1 MSNLHVDSIRKSY
14 QGKLILSDIFLS
26 CRKGETIALIGR
38 NGSGKSTLLKIIFGI
53 ESAENKFVRVNG
65 KVLKSFSDT
74 SNLISYLPQDNFLPG
89 EVRVDHLIRL
99 FLPRKKRKNL
109 VQHNCIQPLL
119 QKKFKVLSGGE
130 KRILEV
136 LLLLNSDA
144 DFILLD
150 EPFNGVSPIIRELI
164 LDIIDE
170 QKPEKGFI
178 ITDHDHEN
186 VLKIAD
192 RIYFLNNGSL
202 KEINEKDALFET
214 GYLTKPW
221 I

>member
-65 KVLKSFSDT
+65 KVLKSFSAT

-119 QKKFKVLSGGE
+119 Q
-130 KRILEV
+130 
-136 LLLLNSDA
+136 
-144 DFILLD
+144 
-150 EPFNGVSPIIRELI
+150 
-164 LDIIDE
+164 
-170 QKPEKGFI
+170 
-178 ITDHDHEN
+178 
-186 VLKIAD
+186 
-192 RIYFLNNGSL
+192 
-202 KEINEKDALFET
+202 
-214 GYLTKPW
+214 
-221 I
+221 